1 MKKQDKRGKTGAER
15 EMEAGTDQ
23 ERREEELKEIL
34 SYYSSMT
41 SPSSQENIVSM
52 MQEIQEL
59 YGWISAEHKEMAAE
73 AAGVKLSVIDCI
85 MKLYSSAGEEEIKKL
100 LKKLRS
106 EL

>member
-41 SPSSQENIVSM
+41 SP
-52 MQEIQEL
+52 
-59 YGWISAEHKEMAAE
+59 
-73 AAGVKLSVIDCI
+73 LSLIHI
-85 MKLYSSAGEEEIKKL
+85 
-100 LKKLRS
+100 
-106 EL
+106 

>member
-41 SPSSQENIVSM
+41 SHSSQ
-52 MQEIQEL
+52 
-59 YGWISAEHKEMAAE
+59 
-73 AAGVKLSVIDCI
+73 
-85 MKLYSSAGEEEIKKL
+85 
-100 LKKLRS
+100 
-106 EL
+106 

>member
-41 SPSSQENIVSM
+41 SPSSQENCV
-52 MQEIQEL
+52 
-59 YGWISAEHKEMAAE
+59 YD
-73 AAGVKLSVIDCI
+73 AGNTG
-85 MKLYSSAGEEEIKKL
+85 A
-100 LKKLRS
+100 LR
-106 EL
+106 LDFC